1 MKIIIMGSLGR
12 MGLAVSESAKNKH
25 DIIPIDKDMSR
36 EFFREMKKVGDV
48 LIDFSTPEITEDLC
62 KYAKLTK
69 TPLVIGTTGQNQTQI
84 EKIQEL
90 SKSLPVFFSGNMSMG
105 IAIFARHLSEIIR
118 IFPNSEV
125 DIIETHHTKKK
136 DVPSGT
142 ALLLAKAV
150 QSVNNGEIIVGVP
163 CESRKPFDI
172 HVLSRRMGNIVGEH
186 TVVINTENE
195 IFTLTH
201 SAQNR
206 KIFAEGALRASEFIL
221 TKDKGFYQVQDLI

>member
-1 MKIIIMGSLGR
+1 MGSLGR

-25 DIIPIDKDMSR
+25 EIISIDKSMSGD
-36 EFFREMKKVGDV
+36 FFMERKKVGDV
-48 LIDFSTPEITEDLC
+48 LIDFSTPEITEELC
-62 KYAKLTK
+62 EYAKQTH
-69 TPLVIGTTGQNQTQI
+69 TPLVIGTTGQSQTQI
-84 EKIQEL
+84 EKIYEL
-90 SKSLPVFFSGNMSMG
+90 SKVLPVFFSGNMSMG

-118 IFPNSEV
+118 IFPNAEV

-150 QSVNNGEIIVGVP
+150 QSVNHGEIIVG
-163 CESRKPFDI
+163 CTSEKRKPFDI
-172 HVLSRRMGNIVGEH
+172 HILSRRMGNIIGEH

-195 IFTLTH
+195 IFTITH
-201 SAQNR
+201 SAQSR

-221 TKDKGFYQVQDLI
+221 AKENGLYQVQDLI